1 MACEKYQAVDLLPGL
16 PAELALECLT
26 RLHFSAHRVSSQVCK
41 RWRELIRSK
50 DFYYHRKKYGFTH
63 KVACLVQALP
73 AEPESKPANQ
83 PRYAISMFD
92 PLSRSWD
99 RLEQVP
105 KYPDGLPMFCQI
117 TSTEGKVVL
126 MGGLDPS
133 SWEPVKDVFMYD
145 FTSRA
150 WSKCA
155 DMPSVRSFFAAGG
168 VEGKVIIAGGHDA
181 SKNALNS
188 AWVFDVKK
196 NEWSE
201 LQGMKENRDECE
213 GIVIGSKFWVVSG
226 YDTESQGNFKSSAEV
241 YDVIS
246 GGGWRVVEE
255 AWRVRECP
263 RSCVGE
269 NNKELLRWGATDSTV
284 RVGSC
289 GVDLGNWSLLTGAA
303 YQGGPHIF
311 FLLDNNNKK
320 NNNKINITA
329 DEKFSGLVQSGCAVV
344 I

>member
-1 MACEKYQAVDLLPGL
+1 MTCELIPGL
-16 PAELALECLT
+16 PEELALECLT

-41 RWRELIRSK
+41 LWRELIQSK

-73 AEPESKPANQ
+73 AESGSKPANQ
-83 PRYAISMFD
+83 PRYAISLFD
-92 PLSRSWD
+92 PLTRSWE
-99 RLEQVP
+99 RLEQIP

-117 TSTEGKVVL
+117 TSTEGKVVV

-133 SWEPVKDVFMYD
+133 SWEPVKDVFVYD
-145 FTSRA
+145 FTTRE
-150 WSKCA
+150 WSQCA

-168 VEGKVIIAGGHDA
+168 VEGKVIVAGGHDA

-188 AWVFDVKK
+188 AWVFDLKQ

-201 LQGMKENRDECE
+201 LPAMREERDECE
-213 GIVIGSKFWVVSG
+213 GIVIGSEFWVVSG
-226 YDTESQGNFKSSAEV
+226 YDTESQGNFKSSAEI
-241 YDVIS
+241 YDF
-246 GGGWRVVEE
+246 GGGEWRAVEE

-263 RSCVGE
+263 RSSVGE
-269 NNKELLRWGATDSTV
+269 IKKELIRWGANEPAV

-289 GVDLGNWSLLTGAA
+289 GVGLGNRSLLTGSA
-303 YQGGPHIF
+303 YQGAPHSF
-311 FLLDNNNKK
+311 YLSDNNN
-320 NNNKINITA
+320 NNNKINIIP
-329 DEKFSGLVQSGCAVV
+329 DEEFSGFVQSGCAVE